1 MVSTNL
7 WISESGE
14 GDFETFKICI
24 ITRIMKRIRTVM
36 EIILG
41 VHEAT
46 LFLSSTQEGYI
57 SQVPCI

>member
-1 MVSTNL
+1 MFSTNL

-24 ITRIMKRIRTVM
+24 ITMIMKRMTVI

-46 LFLSSTQEGYI
+46 LFLS
-57 SQVPCI
+57 